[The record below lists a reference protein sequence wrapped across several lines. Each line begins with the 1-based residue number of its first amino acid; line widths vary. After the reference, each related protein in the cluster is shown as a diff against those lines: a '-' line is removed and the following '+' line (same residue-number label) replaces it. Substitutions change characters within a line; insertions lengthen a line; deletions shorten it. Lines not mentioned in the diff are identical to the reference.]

1 MKFVCLAAGVTLL
14 ALAVAHN
21 THQGMNPGDNART
34 RREDSRI
41 FFPGQP
47 ITKPVTQ
54 PVSQPEP
61 RPKPDHRG
69 VVALPKDLDLLD
81 TENLS
86 RLNSIS
92 NISEFVGM
100 FDLPLPAED
109 AVATRFGGVS
119 DTQELASMANCKPEL
134 KTVAL
139 DLPAEANT
147 MFFPTCVRLEQCGGC
162 CYGPLLTCIPSVTK
176 VVKLKVSHTHT
187 HTPSNF
193 EVLGYLHDGL
203 LLSDVPI
210 FQAVT
215 DEALLNVFLVF
226 PSEEKNNCEAQNLTK
241 YWDNDSCNCYC
252 RRPEECSSGQYFSQI
267 SCRCETIASR
277 IGK

>member
-1 MKFVCLAAGVTLL
+1 M
-14 ALAVAHN
+14 
-21 THQGMNPGDNART
+21 
-34 RREDSRI
+34 
-41 FFPGQP
+41 
-47 ITKPVTQ
+47 
-54 PVSQPEP
+54 
-61 RPKPDHRG
+61 
-69 VVALPKDLDLLD
+69 D

-109 AVATRFGGVS
+109 AVATRFGGLS

-176 VVKLKVSHTHT
+176 VVKLKVLKTLLSSSETVRRRSTRRRRQNEVSYHTV
-187 HTPSNF
+187 
-193 EVLGYLHDGL
+193 EVLRHVECTCGCKVQEEHCKPNIHTYNE
-203 LLSDVPI
+203 SECSCVC
-210 FQAVT
+210 
-215 DEALLNVFLVF
+215 NN
-226 PSEEKNNCEAQNLTK
+226 SEEKNNCEAQNLTK